1 MQIPEF
7 LGSLHKLRYIDLS
20 RSTFSGRIPPQ
31 LGNLSN
37 LRYLNLGWADY
48 TYSMDITWLAQLTS
62 LEQLDLS
69 GTNLSTIVQWLPV
82 VSMLP
87 SLKVLR
93 LSDCNL
99 RTDSSSHQI
108 SNLTSLETLDLSYN
122 FFNTSITPNWF
133 WGLTSLKY
141 LDISWNGLYGQFP
154 DEIGNMTSI
163 VRLDLQMNNLVGMIS
178 SNLQNLCSLEKFY
191 ARGNNISGSIT
202 EFFLRLPSCSWNK
215 LTYMSLPSNNLTGS
229 LPTKLKPLSN
239 LTGIILGSNKLTGPV
254 PLWIGELTKLTELD
268 LSNNNLEGFIN
279 EGHLSG
285 LESLEKL
292 WLSNNS
298 IALVLNSTW
307 VPPSNLT
314 DIGLRSCLLG
324 PKFPLWLRW
333 LTRLDN
339 LDISNTSIS
348 DKVPDWFWVVAS
360 TVRTLN
366 MRHNQIIGS
375 LPSTMEHM
383 NATAIDLSS
392 NQFNGPIPKLPISL
406 SELDLSRNNLVGPLP
421 SDFGAPSL
429 TRLIL
434 FDNSISGT
442 IPSSLCKLR
451 LLLLLDIS
459 ENKLT
464 GQIPDCAAIT
474 SETNITSMSIN
485 NLSLR
490 NNNLSG
496 EFPSFL
502 QDCPQLSFL
511 DLAHNNFVGTLPTW
525 IGDKLPYLAFLR
537 LRSNKFYGRIP
548 EELTQIVN
556 LQYLDLSYN
565 NMTGIIP
572 KSIVNIKGMI
582 LMQDYDDSF
591 HRAFRYGE
599 SIIGPGDMITYTE
612 NFTVVTK
619 GQERL
624 YTGEIIYMVNLD
636 LSYNN
641 LIGDIPEEI
650 GSLVELKNLNL
661 SWNTFSGKIPA
672 NIGALAQVESL
683 DLSHNEL
690 SGGIPASLS
699 TLTSLSHLNLSYNNL
714 TGEVPSGN
722 QLQTLEDP
730 ESIYIGNPGLCGS
743 PLSQECSQP
752 EPTPATVEHHEDLND
767 VVLFLSRWVLDM

>member
-1 MQIPEF
+1 MMMQVLGGNISSSLLGLQHLQYLNLSCNEFYGVQIPEF
-7 LGSLHKLRYIDLS
+7 LGSLHKLRSIDLS

-37 LRYLNLGWADY
+37 LRCLNLGWADY

-99 RTDSSSHQI
+99 RASSYSLQI

-122 FFNTSITPNWF
+122 FYNTSITPNWF
-133 WGLTSLKY
+133 WGLTGLKY

-154 DEIGNMTSI
+154 DEIGNMTSM
-163 VRLDLQMNNLVGMIS
+163 VMFDLQMNNLVGMIS

-191 ARGNNISGSIT
+191 ARGNNINGSIT

-215 LTYMSLPSNNLTGS
+215 LTRVLLSSNNLTGS

-239 LTGIILGSNKLTGPV
+239 LSGLILGNNKLTGPV
-254 PLWIGELTKLTELD
+254 PLWIGELMKLTELD
-268 LSNNNLEGFIN
+268 LSYNNLEGFIN
-279 EGHLSG
+279 EEHLSG

-339 LDISNTSIS
+339 LDISNTNIS
-348 DKVPDWFWVVAS
+348 DKVPDWFWAVAS

-383 NATAIDLSS
+383 RATAIDLSS

-429 TRLIL
+429 ARLIL

-474 SETNITSMSIN
+474 SETNMTSIFS
-485 NLSLR
+485 
-490 NNNLSG
+490 
-496 EFPSFL
+496 
-502 QDCPQLSFL
+502 
-511 DLAHNNFVGTLPTW
+511 
-525 IGDKLPYLAFLR
+525 
-537 LRSNKFYGRIP
+537 
-548 EELTQIVN
+548 
-556 LQYLDLSYN
+556 
-565 NMTGIIP
+565 
-572 KSIVNIKGMI
+572 IKGDFII
-582 LMQDYDDSF
+582 LNVAS
-591 HRAFRYGE
+591 
-599 SIIGPGDMITYTE
+599 
-612 NFTVVTK
+612 
-619 GQERL
+619 
-624 YTGEIIYMVNLD
+624 
-636 LSYNN
+636 
-641 LIGDIPEEI
+641 
-650 GSLVELKNLNL
+650 
-661 SWNTFSGKIPA
+661 SGYK
-672 NIGALAQVESL
+672 AL
-683 DLSHNEL
+683 
-690 SGGIPASLS
+690 
-699 TLTSLSHLNLSYNNL
+699 
-714 TGEVPSGN
+714 
-722 QLQTLEDP
+722 
-730 ESIYIGNPGLCGS
+730 
-743 PLSQECSQP
+743 
-752 EPTPATVEHHEDLND
+752 
-767 VVLFLSRWVLDM
+767 